1 MKMKKNLNIE
11 YMRAIA
17 CLGVILI
24 HIMKSAHDVFDNMTP
39 EIYFIC
45 TSFVNNLRWC
55 VPVFLMISGYLLL
68 DPEKKIGLIK
78 IKQYIIRIV
87 IVLGIFGTGFAF
99 IELISKKHSVC
110 FTFIFR
116 AFVNMLMGNTWN
128 HLWYLYALIALYLF
142 LPMLKSITGY
152 LSKQEIT
159 YIIIVFLIYS
169 SVFPT
174 LKELGVTIGIAY
186 LLNSINKRIMEE
198 KLVTLAILTYTKAQ
212 ILKNVLENEGIETY
226 IHNVNQIQPVVSS
239 GVRLR
244 IKESDLPRALKI
256 TESSAWLAE
265 SIVGEKTPKVEH
277 RTKKVLIPVDFSNY
291 SMKACEFGFNF
302 AKSFD
307 AEVILLHV
315 YFTPIYASSLP
326 YGDVFNYQISDE
338 ETVKNVLHKVHDDL
352 NTLSEKIKQ
361 KVASGEFPDV
371 KYTCVLRE
379 GIPEEEILRYNK
391 EHRPRIII
399 MGTRGKNQKD
409 IDLIGSVTAEIIERS
424 HTTVL
429 AIPEKTPFNRFNEVK
444 RIAFMTNF
452 DQRDLIAFDSFING
466 LSPFHFSVS
475 LIHLS
480 DVKDTWNEIKL
491 AGIKDYFQKQYP
503 DLEIHYDVV
512 MSNDFLN
519 SLDNY
524 IKTNQIDIITLTS
537 YKRNIFSRLF
547 NPGIARKMIFHSDTP
562 LLVING

>member
-1 MKMKKNLNIE
+1 
-11 YMRAIA
+11 
-17 CLGVILI
+17 
-24 HIMKSAHDVFDNMTP
+24 
-39 EIYFIC
+39 
-45 TSFVNNLRWC
+45 
-55 VPVFLMISGYLLL
+55 
-68 DPEKKIGLIK
+68 
-78 IKQYIIRIV
+78 
-87 IVLGIFGTGFAF
+87 
-99 IELISKKHSVC
+99 
-110 FTFIFR
+110 
-116 AFVNMLMGNTWN
+116 
-128 HLWYLYALIALYLF
+128 
-142 LPMLKSITGY
+142 
-152 LSKQEIT
+152 
-159 YIIIVFLIYS
+159 
-169 SVFPT
+169 
-174 LKELGVTIGIAY
+174 
-186 LLNSINKRIMEE
+186 
-198 KLVTLAILTYTKAQ
+198 
-212 ILKNVLENEGIETY
+212 
-226 IHNVNQIQPVVSS
+226 
-239 GVRLR
+239 
-244 IKESDLPRALKI
+244 
-256 TESSAWLAE
+256 
-265 SIVGEKTPKVEH
+265 
-277 RTKKVLIPVDFSNY
+277 
-291 SMKACEFGFNF
+291 MKACEFGFNF
-302 AKSFD
+302 AKSYD

-352 NTLSEKIKQ
+352 NALSEKIKQ

-409 IDLIGSVTAEIIERS
+409 IDLIGSVTAEVIERS

-429 AIPEKTPFNRFNEVK
+429 AIPENTPFNSFNEVK

-466 LSPFHFSVS
+466 LDPFHFSVS

-503 DLEIHYDVV
+503 DLEIYYDVV

-519 SLDNY
+519 SLENY